1 MDIDSSS
8 DGQVKIKAKSKKAVI
23 KKVTSD
29 REIEE
34 NTKENSEDELGE
46 L

>member
-8 DGQVKIKAKSKKAVI
+8 DEQVKIKAKSKKVVKIASI
-23 KKVTSD
+23 D
-29 REIEE
+29 LEIEE
-34 NTKENSEDELGE
+34 IKKENSEDELGE